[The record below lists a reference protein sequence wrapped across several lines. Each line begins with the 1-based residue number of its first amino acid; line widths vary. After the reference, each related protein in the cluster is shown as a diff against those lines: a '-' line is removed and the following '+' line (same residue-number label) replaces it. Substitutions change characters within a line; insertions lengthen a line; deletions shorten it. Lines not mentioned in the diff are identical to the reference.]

1 MSPPML
7 GTVLVFALDDSLY
20 ALPLPSVERVIRAV
34 EITALPGA
42 PRIVLGV
49 IDARGRIIPVLDIR
63 MRLGLPERELAC
75 DDRFIVA
82 RGAERA
88 LIVAVDRVVGIR
100 EFPEGEVVGTE
111 SVLPFAHPLRGIAR
125 LEDGLVLIYDLDSFI
140 ALDEERMLDAAL
152 PGDSA

>member
-82 RGAERA
+82 RSER
-88 LIVAVDRVVGIR
+88 
-100 EFPEGEVVGTE
+100 
-111 SVLPFAHPLRGIAR
+111 
-125 LEDGLVLIYDLDSFI
+125 
-140 ALDEERMLDAAL
+140 
-152 PGDSA
+152 